1 MFCTKCGMEN
11 ADGSSFCVY
20 CSANLNEGESYS
32 ADGTPVVTPPQKK
45 GIKPLYLIIGAAAVV
60 LVVVL
65 LIVLLSGGSSPE
77 GVVEDYIEAEF
88 TADYELLGKC
98 SGFDYKQ
105 TGIESIDDLD
115 DRIESFESYQLN
127 WLADDYEDV
136 GMDLLEWEDRLYEID
151 SEEEFVE
158 FMMEFNIEYRE
169 LYIEEY
175 ECSYEITRI
184 EATELTS
191 RSDIKDAEEA
201 FEDWYDDLYEEGCVL
216 LFEEDDVETFYT
228 VDVKVRFEE
237 DGERDSEKAT
247 VLVVETSEGCFIVDF
262 DY

>member
-20 CSANLNEGESYS
+20 CSANLNEGESCS

-77 GVVEDYIEAEF
+77 GVVEDYLEAEF
-88 TADYELLGKC
+88 TGDYELLGEC
-98 SGFDYKQ
+98 CGFDYKQ
-105 TGIESIDDLD
+105 TAIENIDDLD
-115 DRIESFESYQLN
+115 DRIESFESYHLD

-136 GMDLLEWEDRLYEID
+136 GMDLLEWEDRLYEIET
-151 SEEEFVE
+151 EEEWVE
-158 FMMEFNIEYRE
+158 FEMEFQAEYRK
-169 LYIEEY
+169 LYNEEY

-201 FEDWYDDLYEEGCVL
+201 FGDWYDDL
-216 LFEEDDVETFYT
+216 
-228 VDVKVRFEE
+228 
-237 DGERDSEKAT
+237 
-247 VLVVETSEGCFIVDF
+247 
-262 DY
+262 